1 MIEYFWSIFAEKW
14 VWPKSS
20 KVIRSSLKEKWSFSL
35 IKRWISAV
43 VQFQKIVFFM
53 RKDGLAEFWRGKKK
67 EMADK
72 AGEVTLDRV

>member
-1 MIEYFWSIFAEKW
+1 
-14 VWPKSS
+14 
-20 KVIRSSLKEKWSFSL
+20 
-35 IKRWISAV
+35 
-43 VQFQKIVFFM
+43 M